1 MRCRRAVAPARV
13 GATRGR
19 RERAMKTRPRAS
31 ASASSDVAR
40 RRDALVGAALALVA
54 TPGAARAKLSG
65 GVTGGVPIENFQ
77 PIPGTNPPI
86 LYYDLQGASGATG
99 GVPKGARVAVHYDLK
114 FRSVTVGTSRQGA
127 GVTGGTP
134 IGFTVGQPAGEP
146 GGPFIQAFNE
156 GIKGM
161 GVGTVR
167 RMIVPPEYAYGPNE
181 VMEIPANGTVTLD
194 LELLSVAKDPITRGV
209 KGAQE

>member
-1 MRCRRAVAPARV
+1 
-13 GATRGR
+13 
-19 RERAMKTRPRAS
+19 MKTRPRAS

>member
-1 MRCRRAVAPARV
+1 M
-13 GATRGR
+13 
-19 RERAMKTRPRAS
+19 
-31 ASASSDVAR
+31 
-40 RRDALVGAALALVA
+40 
-54 TPGAARAKLSG
+54 
-65 GVTGGVPIENFQ
+65 
-77 PIPGTNPPI
+77 
-86 LYYDLQGASGATG
+86 
-99 GVPKGARVAVHYDLK
+99 PKGARVAVHYDLK

>member
-1 MRCRRAVAPARV
+1 
-13 GATRGR
+13 
-19 RERAMKTRPRAS
+19 MKTRPRAS

-40 RRDALVGAALALVA
+40 RRDALVGAALAVA
-54 TPGAARAKLSG
+54 LAPAGRGARETLGRGHGGGADRELSAGARDDDDDERRRREIDDDDGETDDQGARR
-65 GVTGGVPIENFQ
+65 TQ
-77 PIPGTNPPI
+77 IPGTNPPI

-146 GGPFIQAFNE
+146 GGPFIT
-156 GIKGM
+156 
-161 GVGTVR
+161 GV
-167 RMIVPPEYAYGPNE
+167 
-181 VMEIPANGTVTLD
+181 
-194 LELLSVAKDPITRGV
+194 
-209 KGAQE
+209 